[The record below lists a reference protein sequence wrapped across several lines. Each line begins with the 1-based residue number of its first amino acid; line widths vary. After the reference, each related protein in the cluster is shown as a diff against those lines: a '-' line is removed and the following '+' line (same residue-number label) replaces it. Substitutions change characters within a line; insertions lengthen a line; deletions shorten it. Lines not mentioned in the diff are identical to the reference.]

1 MKFNFRESRNTH
13 GKRLF
18 VPVNPFSFSAF
29 AVKIKF
35 RQPAPRWA
43 PAFGLGLKS
52 RPDEIIAR
60 AV

>member
-1 MKFNFRESRNTH
+1 MKFNFRESRNSH

-18 VPVNPFSFSAF
+18 VPLNAFSFAAF

-43 PAFGLGLKS
+43 SVFVPTLKS
-52 RPDEIIAR
+52 QQDEIIAR

>member
-1 MKFNFRESRNTH
+1 MKFNFRESRNSH
-13 GKRLF
+13 SKRLF
-18 VPVNPFSFSAF
+18 IPFNAFSFSAF

-43 PAFGLGLKS
+43 PAFVSKLNS
-52 RPDEIIAR
+52 QPDEIIAR